1 MKRAAIAGF
10 VGATVALTLSAG
22 AAAGGGQA
30 PPPPAPTV
38 KVGDAAPDFTLP
50 YLEATT
56 EGKVETKQMKLS
68 DYKDKSVV
76 VLAFFPAAFSPG

>member
-1 MKRAAIAGF
+1 MKRLAIAGLL
-10 VGATVALTLSAG
+10 GATVALTAG

-30 PPPPAPTV
+30 PPPPTPTV

-50 YLEATT
+50 YLEATA
-56 EGKVETKQMKLS
+56 EGKVASKEMKLS
-68 DYKDKSVV
+68 DFKGKSVV